1 MKQNHT
7 LFLVEL
13 NVRKMSSQ
21 ESVLGLHGKVLV
33 VEGLWGGFCENLPET
48 SPVSDRAN
56 ATWLRDG
63 PTTAKGSQ
71 PISDIDKAPEIT

>member
-1 MKQNHT
+1 
-7 LFLVEL
+7 
-13 NVRKMSSQ
+13 MSSQ

-33 VEGLWGGFCENLPET
+33 VEGLGGGFCENLPET

-63 PTTAKGSQ
+63 PTTAKGSAYQ
-71 PISDIDKAPEIT
+71 RL